1 MTPSE
6 PSTDRT
12 HVFQRS
18 ARFLAGAILLIAGLV
33 LFGWK
38 TQNHTLI
45 YIAPGF
51 AAMKVNTAV
60 AFLGCS
66 IALFCLAK
74 GPSARGGWNR
84 IAGMTCGTF
93 VSLIGAATMVEYGFG
108 LDLKIDQ
115 LLIPEAPSAIGSYF
129 PGRMSDLSAFNF
141 LVLGAALSL
150 SFARRPSRLAQ
161 ALIFCGVLGTLLAGM
176 GHLYGINP
184 IHASAHYTPI
194 ALHATVAFLLLCL
207 GLFCAR
213 PDCEFMQLWTSDG
226 VSGTMVRRLCPAAL
240 LVPLVGGAIFLFGH
254 RRELVGVEQETLIF
268 AGGVIL
274 LFSGVVCWNG
284 WVLFRSEESKA
295 RVESALNESMRRFVF
310 LADAMPQIVWTARP
324 DGGLDYY
331 NKAWHDYTGLT
342 FEQTKDWGWGP
353 VLHPDDLA
361 QCIERWTKSV
371 SSGNPYEVEYRF
383 KRAADGAYR
392 WHLGRAVAMR
402 DADGAINQWVGTC
415 TDIHEQKTAKDELA
429 RHVAERTAE
438 LSVANTLLQSR
449 ILERDRAEERN
460 RQILA
465 HSLDVI
471 CTIDERGCFS
481 QVSAAAREVFGY
493 EPKDLIGRRYI
504 DLVHP
509 QDHARTNEAAGAIM
523 RGAAA
528 ADFENRYIRK
538 DGSLVTI
545 SWAANWSE
553 AEKTMFCVARDITD
567 RHHSTE
573 QLRASEERFRSVAQ
587 SLGDAIISSDARGE
601 IIFWNQAAETIF
613 GHTAAEALGRPL
625 SLIMP
630 ERFRARHDEGLRRHQ
645 ATGEARVIGQT
656 VELIG
661 LHKDGR
667 EFPVELSLSTW
678 ETGEGRF
685 YTGIVRDITA
695 RLKIKE
701 ELRAAK
707 EAAEAASRA
716 KSEFLA
722 NVSHEI
728 RTPLNGILGMTEL
741 ALELALSDEVR
752 KHLGV
757 VKTSGLSLLALLND
771 LLDFSK
777 IEAGK
782 LTLEK
787 IAFDFRARLEA
798 TIAPLRVR
806 AENKGLNLLLHIAPE
821 VPATLIGDPTRLG
834 QVITNLVDNAIKF
847 TDSGIVR
854 VEIGQKEHSLGKTRL
869 AFVVADTGVGIP
881 QEKQGIIF
889 EAFEQ
894 ADGSTT
900 RHYGGTGLGLGICA
914 RLVEQMQGRI
924 EVESAPGQGS
934 KFKFSA
940 SFGVANDAPPSLQEE
955 AAEKQTAAPARAG
968 LHILIAEDNP
978 VNRAVAAG
986 LLQHTGHRVSLA
998 NDGHDAV
1005 SLYRR
1010 ERFDLILMDVQMP
1023 ALDGL
1028 AATRE
1033 IRSLEAKLGRS
1044 APIIAMTA
1052 HAMEGDRERCLAAGM
1067 NAYLPKPLTREAL
1080 LAAIGSVVTAV
1091 APAGRDFS
1099 RATRPGQASR
1109 NELLDEFEGDS
1120 DLLDRLSD
1128 LFVENTPKVMAALQE
1143 AAAREDGK
1151 ALEQLAHSLL
1161 SSFGVFRAQ
1170 AATKLALRLEEAGR
1184 KEDFAEIPGHLGRL
1198 QDETNRLL
1206 TALAADRS
1214 AAG

>member
-1 MTPSE
+1 
-6 PSTDRT
+6 
-12 HVFQRS
+12 
-18 ARFLAGAILLIAGLV
+18 
-33 LFGWK
+33 
-38 TQNHTLI
+38 
-45 YIAPGF
+45 
-51 AAMKVNTAV
+51 MKVNTAF
-60 AFLGCS
+60 AFLLSS
-66 IALFCLAK
+66 IALYFLARRPAS
-74 GPSARGGWNR
+74 GGGWNR
-84 IAGMTCGTF
+84 SVGTICGTL
-93 VSLIGAATMVEYGFG
+93 VSLIGTATMVEYSLGI
-108 LDLKIDQ
+108 DLKIDQ
-115 LLIPEAPSAIGSYF
+115 LFFQEPPSAVGSYF

-141 LVLGAALSL
+141 VVLGAALAL
-150 SFARRPSRLAQ
+150 FFGRRSSRLAQ
-161 ALIFCGVLGTLLAGM
+161 GLVFCGVLGTLLAVM

-184 IHASAHYTPI
+184 IHTSGHYALV
-194 ALHATVAFLLLCL
+194 ALHATAAFLLLCV

-213 PDCEFMQLWTSDG
+213 PDCEFMRLWTSDG
-226 VSGTMVRRLCPAAL
+226 VSGSMVRRLCPAAL
-240 LVPLVGGAIFLFGH
+240 LVPLVGGFLFLIGH
-254 RRELVGVEQETLIF
+254 RRGLVGVEQETLIF
-268 AGGVIL
+268 SGGVIL
-274 LFSGVVCWNG
+274 LFTGVVCWNG

-295 RVESALNESMRRFVF
+295 GVESALNESMRRFIF
-310 LADAMPQIVWTARP
+310 LADSMPQIVWTARP

-331 NKAWHDYTGLT
+331 NKAWYDYTGLT
-342 FEQTKDWGWGP
+342 FDQTKDWGWSP

-361 QCIERWTKSV
+361 QCIERWTKCV
-371 SSGNPYEVEYRF
+371 TSGIPYEVEYRF

-392 WHLGRAVAMR
+392 WHLGRALPMR
-402 DADGAINQWVGTC
+402 DGAGVIKQWVGTC
-415 TDIHEQKTAKDELA
+415 TDIHEQKTAKEELA

-438 LSVANTLLQSR
+438 LSVANALLHSR
-449 ILERDRAEERN
+449 IRERDRAEERN

-471 CTIDERGCFS
+471 CTIDEQGCFS
-481 QVSAAAREVFGY
+481 QVSAAAREIFGY
-493 EPKDLIGRRYI
+493 EPEELIGRRYI
-504 DLVHP
+504 ELVHP
-509 QDHARTNEAAGAIM
+509 QDQAKTNAAAAAIM
-523 RGAAA
+523 RGEAAV
-528 ADFENRYIRK
+528 DFENRYIRK
-538 DGSLVTI
+538 DGSFITI

-553 AEKTMFCVARDITD
+553 SEKTMFCVAHDITD

-613 GHTAAEALGRPL
+613 GHTAVEVLGRPL

-656 VELIG
+656 VELLG

-678 ETGEGRF
+678 ETKEGRF

-695 RLKIKE
+695 RRKIKE

-728 RTPLNGILGMTEL
+728 RTPLNGILGMTDL
-741 ALELALSDEVR
+741 ALELELSREVR
-752 KHLGV
+752 QHLGV
-757 VKTSGLSLLALLND
+757 VKMSGLSLLTLLND

-787 IAFDFRARLEA
+787 IAFDLRARLE
-798 TIAPLRVR
+798 TTLAPLRVR
-806 AENKGLNLLLHIAPE
+806 AETKGLNLLLRIDPE
-821 VPATLIGDPTRLG
+821 VPAAVVGDPTRLG
-834 QVITNLVDNAIKF
+834 QVITNLVDNALKF
-847 TDSGIVR
+847 TDTGLVR
-854 VEIGQKEHSLGKTRL
+854 VEVGQMEQSLGQSRL
-869 AFVVADTGVGIP
+869 QFTVADSGVGIP
-881 QEKQGIIF
+881 LDKQRIIF

-934 KFKFSA
+934 KFKFTA
-940 SFGVANDAPPSLQEE
+940 AFGLAPEG
-955 AAEKQTAAPARAG
+955 AAPVPETSPELLRNAPARTG
-968 LHILIAEDNP
+968 LHILVAEDNP

-986 LLQHTGHRVSLA
+986 LLERTGHRVSLA

-1010 ERFDLILMDVQMP
+1010 DRFDLVLMDVQMP
-1023 ALDGL
+1023 ALDGM

-1033 IRSLEAKLGRS
+1033 IRNLEAKLGRS

-1052 HAMEGDRERCLAAGM
+1052 HAMAGDRERCLAAGM
-1067 NAYLPKPLTREAL
+1067 NSYVSKPLTKESL
-1080 LAAIGSVVTAV
+1080 LAAIDSVMTAPAV
-1091 APAGRDFS
+1091 ARRTAAPSFAVDLPS
-1099 RATRPGQASR
+1099 RAD
-1109 NELLDEFEGDS
+1109 LLEQFEGDEA
-1120 DLLDRLSD
+1120 LLDRLGK
-1128 LFVENTPKVMAALQE
+1128 LFIENTPQVLAAMQ
-1143 AAAREDGK
+1143 AAVDRADGK
-1151 ALEQLAHSLL
+1151 ALEDSAHGLL
-1161 SSFGVFRAQ
+1161 SSLGVFRARS
-1170 AATKLALRLEEAGR
+1170 ATQLALQLEEAGR
-1184 KEDFAEIPGHLGRL
+1184 RGEFAEVSEKLSRL
-1198 QDETNRLL
+1198 QDETDRLF
-1206 TALAADRS
+1206 TALADYRAVT
-1214 AAG
+1214 A